1 VPRRFLCFV
10 VLFLLAGFLDFTAYA
25 DSRQRVSLEAQIREE
40 LADKLFKTKIPL
52 GKIYLYDEGGYTTN
66 LKVTTE
72 IYPDEIKYLTQG
84 GMIFPSKTRNTN
96 TTLTTRF
103 VSGKYVSLRDIEYIP
118 AGTRVKV
125 KRFRRSRDTF
135 DIELVRGNDE
145 ARISF
150 KMLTNL
156 DALEFEDAMRI
167 INQALHIE
175 YFKALD
181 LLLSMKLNAEEAL
194 NRARIAANK
203 VEYAFEI
210 KQILKKI
217 LDIEGLNPVIYS
229 KYEREIP
236 EVDEILLGLCKDLRD
251 PVLMID
257 SLVIYPDSVKP
268 GDLMKIE
275 LKYRIFAPEEETV
288 FGTVESLSIKIGG
301 NDFEVIRKEA
311 ENIRGSKKFAVE
323 LIVPKDL
330 EASNYSVT
338 AAVGIGSMNRTL
350 KESFEFAGSGY

>member
-1 VPRRFLCFV
+1 MPRRFLCFLA
-10 VLFLLAGFLDFTAYA
+10 LFLLAGFLNFTPYA

-40 LADKLFKTKIPL
+40 LADKHFQTRIPL
-52 GKIYLYDEGGYTTN
+52 GKIYHYNEGGYTTN
-66 LKVTTE
+66 LKVITE

-84 GMIFPSKTRNTN
+84 GMTFLSRARNGG
-96 TTLTTRF
+96 TTVTPRF
-103 VSGKYVSLRDIEYIP
+103 ISGKYVSLRGMEYMP
-118 AGTRVKV
+118 SGTRVQV
-125 KRFRRSRDTF
+125 ERFRRSSDTF
-135 DIELVRGNDE
+135 DIKLVRGNDE

-150 KMLTNL
+150 KMLTNP

-167 INQALHIE
+167 INQALNIE
-175 YFKALD
+175 YFKALEP
-181 LLLSMKLNAEEAL
+181 LLSMKLIAEDSL
-194 NRARIAANK
+194 NRSRIAANK
-203 VEYAFEI
+203 VEHAFEI
-210 KQILKKI
+210 KQILKNI

-236 EVDEILLGLCKDLRD
+236 TVDEMLLELCKDLRD

-275 LKYRIFAPEEETV
+275 LKYQIFAPKDETV
-288 FGTVESLSIKIGG
+288 FGTVKALNIEIGD

-311 ENIRGSKKFAVE
+311 ENTRGSKKFAVK

-330 EASNYSVT
+330 KTSNYSVT
-338 AAVGIGSMNRTL
+338 AEVGIGSMNRTV